1 MGYIKIKKHST
12 VTAGTSA
19 EFDLVSAEN
28 VGDVKLVANDIVV
41 NYLSGYKVTIDG
53 SSNLVQADVDAV
65 LGEIDKMNGASG
77 VAPLLSLSSGI
88 SSTTIAAIS

>member
-19 EFDLVSAEN
+19 KFDLVSAEN
-28 VGDVKLVANDIVV
+28 VGDVKLVSNDIVV

-53 SSNLVQADVDAV
+53 SSNLTQADVDAV
-65 LGEIDKMNGASG
+65 LGSIDKMNGASG

-88 SSTTIAAIS
+88 SKTTMASV